1 MTNSKPKGQ
10 SLAEFALI
18 LPMLLLVVMGIF
30 DFGRGI
36 YYYSAVHNAAREGA
50 RYGAIDHCNTVAIQ
64 DAAKSYAG
72 DLGTSFMVDTPTIYW
87 LDGQPQR
94 IVVTVRYNFMAATPL
109 IGRFFGNDGMITL
122 ESQARQLIELRDILP
137 IV

>member
-1 MTNSKPKGQ
+1 
-10 SLAEFALI
+10 
-18 LPMLLLVVMGIF
+18 MLLLVVMGIF

-36 YYYSAVHNAAREGA
+36 YYYSAVDNAAREGA

-94 IVVTVRYNFMAATPL
+94 IVVTVRFNFRTVTPL
-109 IGRFFGNDGMITL
+109 IGNFLGEDGSIML
-122 ESQARQLIELRDILP
+122 ESQARQLIELWISCP
-137 IV
+137 